1 MAPRIELE
9 SYDGRQRQVFRIPR
23 RPRTVHHILRAELTC
38 GRTINPTFLGLDKLT
53 DSEFIYSLAN
63 ELDAAVVRALDIAR
77 RIGWNKIHL
86 RLRRVYH
93 VPRLQRREG
102 THEPDEV
109 DRSIASAIKLLHA
122 VVSRL
127 AEVDTLAARRL
138 VTRWKWVESS
148 IHLRLWAAMSRDA
161 RITPA
166 NEVADFLLRLDS
178 KPFWDVHHHP
188 EIAELR
194 AARFMEFGNCPS
206 KKITKRIRKG
216 PPRRFW
222 PRDAEAERINEG
234 RLYWSLRELKRIE
247 IFGVLP
253 SRDKMW
259 LEENID
265 RFEDLAEMNRLD
277 EGFLDFPKGGVV
289 PPNPDRSLDFRQGV
303 DRLRSLEE
311 AFSGS
316 RSGWRNLPGD
326 RARDWLTEGGN
337 ALQVLEDLKSCADAG
352 AEFKGVWECFG
363 WAHSPQGERE
373 RECDECGLGSQA
385 NQVVELLGRVPRE
398 TMSAAIEGISHWLGL
413 WRDYVVEVPNWAS
426 IWCRAWDLAIEETNS
441 MEVPEEGADLEDL
454 ALNTCV
460 GRLVGVF
467 LTGCPDLSRGP
478 RPFDCD
484 GDLRR
489 IRSEL
494 VKACGLSGFDRET
507 SNDLPPGLFP
517 EGRRGVD

>member
-1 MAPRIELE
+1 MRLLPLSLNARDQALMRTVAAFLKGRLEERETLEWALRLGADQTVGRHTVLSLLDDRALREPWRSAWRLIEESWSNPLVRHDAGLEEYRVRDRLSSGERSGSLIAALVDLVAPRIELE

-38 GRTINPTFLGLDKLT
+38 GRTINPTFLGLGKLT

-93 VPRLQRREG
+93 VPRSQRREG

-109 DRSIASAIKLLHA
+109 DRSIAPAIKLLHA

-222 PRDAEAERINEG
+222 PRDAEAERINED

-277 EGFLDFPKGGVV
+277 EGFLDFPKGGFV

-352 AEFKGVWECFG
+352 AEFKG
-363 WAHSPQGERE
+363 
-373 RECDECGLGSQA
+373 GLG
-385 NQVVELLGRVPRE
+385 VL
-398 TMSAAIEGISHWLGL
+398 WLGTF
-413 WRDYVVEVPNWAS
+413 S
-426 IWCRAWDLAIEETNS
+426 
-441 MEVPEEGADLEDL
+441 
-454 ALNTCV
+454 
-460 GRLVGVF
+460 
-467 LTGCPDLSRGP
+467 SR
-478 RPFDCD
+478 
-484 GDLRR
+484 
-489 IRSEL
+489 
-494 VKACGLSGFDRET
+494 
-507 SNDLPPGLFP
+507 
-517 EGRRGVD
+517 